1 MVEELLGNSRSNNSF
16 TSRAIK
22 AGAATPS
29 QGSSFIE
36 GCICINRGNG
46 QWVKKYCKVENS
58 VFAYKK
64 DSQMRGNI
72 ELRSARVRYSNS
84 SKNESQGS
92 QSNYESFIQISNQ
105 TETLTLA
112 FDDVLEFENWKR
124 VLMLCQ
130 RQTLQQQLSID
141 QTINRNQDLIIQN
154 SQAYAN
160 SKNQMTQSNSK
171 FKNSYHAHMS

>member
-1 MVEELLGNSRSNNSF
+1 MEELLGNSRSNNSF

-22 AGAATPS
+22 VTGEGVTPS
-29 QGSSFIE
+29 SHKQGSTFIE

-46 QWVKKYCKVENS
+46 QWLKKYCKVENS

-92 QSNYESFIQISNQ
+92 QSNYESFIQISNE
-105 TETLTLA
+105 TENITLA

-124 VLMLCQ
+124 VLMLSQ
-130 RQTLQQQLSID
+130 RQTLHQQLSIE

-154 SQAYAN
+154 S
-160 SKNQMTQSNSK
+160 
-171 FKNSYHAHMS
+171 